1 MLQGS
6 NASHSL
12 NSINHFE
19 TAGAGVSV
27 AGAGV
32 AAVAAAGATVTA
44 EVSVTVG
51 VPATTSGDC
60 EATAGAVSTVE
71 VAAASSFFEQAERA
85 SRTVNTSSERII

>member
-1 MLQGS
+1 LLQGS

-27 AGAGV
+27 AVAGV
-32 AAVAAAGATVTA
+32 AAVGATVTA

-51 VPATTSGDC
+51 VPAVTSADC

-85 SRTVNTSSERII
+85 SRTVSTSSERII